1 MSITRFV
8 LQDIT
13 LARITLVLVS
23 KTGSWL
29 VLVYFSSMA
38 IPMLFINTMRL
49 YQLANTKKLENIS
62 RIYLQSAKKLVTT
75 EMEKPPLTENL
86 ELYQSV
92 GEYDN
97 ARENLERSL
106 VTCNQ
111 QRKIGDRNGEASC
124 HLHFGTLY
132 LSFNQYKKAGEYL
145 EKSIAILKET
155 CDKET
160 FCYGRPWNC
169 LCMHYYVLQG

>member
-1 MSITRFV
+1 MSITRFD

-13 LARITLVLVS
+13 LVRITLVLVS

-49 YQLANTKKLENIS
+49 YQLANKTKLENIS
-62 RIYLQSAKKLVTT
+62 RIYFQSAKKLVTT
-75 EMEKPPLTENL
+75 EMPPLTENL

-97 ARENLERSL
+97 ARENLEKSL
-106 VTCNQ
+106 VISSEKLVTEMEKRPVTYILELCIYLLMSIKRSEN
-111 QRKIGDRNGEASC
+111 ISRN
-124 HLHFGTLY
+124 HLR
-132 LSFNQYKKAGEYL
+132 S
-145 EKSIAILKET
+145 
-155 CDKET
+155 
-160 FCYGRPWNC
+160 
-169 LCMHYYVLQG
+169 

>member
-1 MSITRFV
+1 MVIGRTTSQEGSDSMSITRFV

-13 LARITLVLVS
+13 LVRITLVLVS

-49 YQLANTKKLENIS
+49 YQLANTTKLENIS

-97 ARENLERSL
+97 ARAN
-106 VTCNQ
+106 
-111 QRKIGDRNGEASC
+111 
-124 HLHFGTLY
+124 
-132 LSFNQYKKAGEYL
+132 L
-145 EKSIAILKET
+145 EKSLVISSEKLVTEMEKRPVTYILELCIHLLISIK
-155 CDKET
+155 
-160 FCYGRPWNC
+160 RPENISRNH
-169 LCMHYYVLQG
+169 LRS